1 MLQRAIAPPVSDV
14 DRLTFPRVDK
24 QILPNGI
31 PIYIIDR
38 GTQELSRLDILF
50 TAGRVNDAHPLTA
63 EFAANMLREGAG
75 DMSSAD
81 IAEKFDYYGVSLQTL
96 ATMHNTYITLYSAN
110 RYFADVLPLLHTLI
124 TTPVYPET
132 EFATLRDRGRQALM
146 VDLEKVNTLASRAFS
161 TQLFGAGHPYA
172 SAAELQDYDTL
183 TTDMLRAYHR
193 AYYTADRCRI
203 VLSGRI
209 SSSMIDLVKSLFV
222 SLPRG
227 GVVPCVLPPL
237 CSAGEHYRFV
247 AKQGALQSGIRVGR
261 AVVGRNHPDHHPLR
275 ILNTLLGGYFGSRL
289 MSNIRE
295 DKGYTYGI
303 QSGVITLPDAAY
315 LVIQTQAAVAYVRPL
330 LAEVER
336 ELHRLCDE
344 SVSPHELQMV
354 RSYMIGDMLRLFDTP
369 ISVAEVFVSLVA
381 IGLDFDY
388 YTARFE
394 AIRSVTPEQLQVV
407 ATRYFSPET
416 FYTTVAGA
424 EQ

>member
-1 MLQRAIAPPVSDV
+1 
-14 DRLTFPRVDK
+14 
-24 QILPNGI
+24 
-31 PIYIIDR
+31 
-38 GTQELSRLDILF
+38 
-50 TAGRVNDAHPLTA
+50 
-63 EFAANMLREGAG
+63 
-75 DMSSAD
+75 
-81 IAEKFDYYGVSLQTL
+81 
-96 ATMHNTYITLYSAN
+96 
-110 RYFADVLPLLHTLI
+110 
-124 TTPVYPET
+124 
-132 EFATLRDRGRQALM
+132 M

-172 SAAELQDYDTL
+172 SAAELSDYATL

-227 GVVPCVLPPL
+227 GVEPCVLPTL
-237 CSAGEHYRFV
+237 CSADEHYRFV

-261 AVVGRNHPDHHPLR
+261 ALVGRNHPDHHPLR

-336 ELHRLCDE
+336 ELRRLCDE

-407 ATRYFSPET
+407 AARYFSPET